1 MSDDGSEE
9 LPQKFEREWPEFLD
23 EIRVALPG
31 VQLLFG
37 FLLAAPF
44 SAHFDHVTGT
54 IQDVFLVCFL
64 ATSASCI
71 FLIAPSVYHRLHW
84 RRDVR
89 DKEQMLRTCNR
100 LAIIGGV
107 LLAVAMVC
115 AVWVVTSIVS
125 TPTRALLVA
134 GGAGG
139 LIAALWFGLPL
150 SRRQRERRG

>member
-1 MSDDGSEE
+1 MSENLQE
-9 LPQKFEREWPEFLD
+9 PPKTFEREWPEFLD

-44 SAHFDHVTGT
+44 TSRFDMVTGT
-54 IQDVFLVCFL
+54 VQGVYLVCFL
-64 ATSASCI
+64 ATTAACL

-89 DKEQMLRTCNR
+89 DKEQMMRTCNR

-107 LLAVAMVC
+107 LLGIAMITAVY
-115 AVWVVTSIVS
+115 VVSYIVA
-125 TPTRALLVA
+125 TPASALVFSALTT
-134 GGAGG
+134 
-139 LIAALWFGLPL
+139 LIIVALWFALPL
-150 SRRQRERRG
+150 GRRRGEQR

>member
-1 MSDDGSEE
+1 MSDDAAGD

-23 EIRVALPG
+23 EVRVALPG

-44 SAHFDHVTGT
+44 SAHFDHVTGA
-54 IQDVFLVCFL
+54 IQDGFLVCFL

-84 RRDVR
+84 RRDVQ

-107 LLAVAMVC
+107 LLAIAMVT

-125 TPTRALLVA
+125 TPTR
-134 GGAGG
+134 G
-139 LIAALWFGLPL
+139 LGISIGSAVLIGALWFALPL
-150 SRRQRERRG
+150 TRRQREKRR